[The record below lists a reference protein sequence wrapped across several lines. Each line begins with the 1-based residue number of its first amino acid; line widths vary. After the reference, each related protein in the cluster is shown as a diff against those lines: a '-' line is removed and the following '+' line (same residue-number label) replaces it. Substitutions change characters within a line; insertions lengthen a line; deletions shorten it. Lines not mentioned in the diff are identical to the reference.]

1 MRGRMMHMKCI
12 KTSAQNH
19 KEMRAA
25 LENQYVTWEDREQR
39 RKALKKEKNKWLVLV
54 AAGVLTSVLSLMA
67 GFVTGKLVHFLL
79 TVAYVYATMNCF
91 KQYSKEK
98 IGAGSSGTENGRRQ
112 CMIPA

>member
-1 MRGRMMHMKCI
+1 MKCI

-54 AAGVLTSVLSLMA
+54 AAGVDKCAFSDGRICYRKACSFSADSSLC
-67 GFVTGKLVHFLL
+67 VRHDELL
-79 TVAYVYATMNCF
+79 
-91 KQYSKEK
+91 
-98 IGAGSSGTENGRRQ
+98 
-112 CMIPA
+112 